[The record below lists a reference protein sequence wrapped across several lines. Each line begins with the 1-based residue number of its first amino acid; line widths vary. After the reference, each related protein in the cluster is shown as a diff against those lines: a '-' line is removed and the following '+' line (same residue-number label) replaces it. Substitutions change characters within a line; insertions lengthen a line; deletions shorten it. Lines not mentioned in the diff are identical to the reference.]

1 MVSAHNIT
9 YFCLFHF
16 ITDFQKLIAWDV
28 SKLGRLNQAIY
39 PNLFYLHVSFGVID
53 RSIIWLIA
61 AQKMKLLISSVNVIK
76 FAGNYRFDHIYF
88 Y

>member
-1 MVSAHNIT
+1 MVSAHSIT
-9 YFCLFHF
+9 YFYLFHF
-16 ITDFQKLIAWDV
+16 ITDFQKLIAWNV
-28 SKLGRLNQAIY
+28 SKLGRLNQAIDS
-39 PNLFYLHVSFGVID
+39 NLFYLHVSFGVID